1 MNGYGVYRSLQHA
14 PLLGLLF
21 VAALLIAGC
30 SQEQPAPPVPRLV
43 KTFTVGDVPMSG
55 GIDTP
60 SWQLD
65 KDPAA
70 LFFDAPGRVLS
81 ILVNSGQSVIAGQ
94 AIARLDPQDAA
105 LSESSARTQFLAA
118 QAELAA
124 AEAEFGRYQE
134 LHQKGFISAAEFDRR
149 RAQIAVVRARFE
161 ATADQLG
168 YLTLRAIEPGVI
180 KRILMKAGD
189 QVTAKQ
195 VVVSVALSGKSRQSS
210 RTGANSAQSS
220 AKAKPSM
227 LIPRSALLGENAVLR
242 LNVQSDGT
250 ALLERVPVQLGRVDE
265 TQAVVISGLSAGD
278 RIVAAGVQ
286 VVAEGD
292 RVRF

>member
-21 VAALLIAGC
+21 AAALLIAGC

-105 LSESSARTQFLAA
+105 LSESSARTQSLR
-118 QAELAA
+118 Q
-124 AEAEFGRYQE
+124 RPS
-134 LHQKGFISAAEFDRR
+134 SAAIRNFTRR
-149 RAQIAVVRARFE
+149 VSFQLRNLIGAGRRLPWCVR
-161 ATADQLG
+161 
-168 YLTLRAIEPGVI
+168 
-180 KRILMKAGD
+180 
-189 QVTAKQ
+189 
-195 VVVSVALSGKSRQSS
+195 
-210 RTGANSAQSS
+210 
-220 AKAKPSM
+220 
-227 LIPRSALLGENAVLR
+227 VLR
-242 LNVQSDGT
+242 Q
-250 ALLERVPVQLGRVDE
+250 LLISW
-265 TQAVVISGLSAGD
+265 VISPCGPSSL
-278 RIVAAGVQ
+278 V
-286 VVAEGD
+286 
-292 RVRF
+292 